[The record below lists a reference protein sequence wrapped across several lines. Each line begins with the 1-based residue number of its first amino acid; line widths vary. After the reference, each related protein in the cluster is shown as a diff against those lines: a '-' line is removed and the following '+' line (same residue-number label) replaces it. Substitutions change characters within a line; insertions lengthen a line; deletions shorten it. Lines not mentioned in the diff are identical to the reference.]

1 MIHIEVPLSNR
12 VEMLSN
18 VKEALVS
25 AYPRIMDDGCSR
37 ARLVACKRTNGTLKL
52 TYEQFESDW
61 EVSTKTRDIRHFR
74 LAS

>member
-18 VKEALVS
+18 VKKALVS
-25 AYPRIMDDGCSR
+25 AYPRIMRDGCNR
-37 ARLVACKRTNGTLKL
+37 ARLVAYKRTDGTLKL

-61 EVSTKTRDIRHFR
+61 EVSTKTRDVRHFR